1 MSSQKKNSIGRRK
14 NVAYILL
21 SRSTK
26 AKAKECPRE
35 NGDLKEIPKNLSHTI
50 IVGDGSENI
59 GKKAKDQ
66 ELKAI
71 MGTEGGIKKLYE
83 FRNQWKKN
91 QGQG

>member
-1 MSSQKKNSIGRRK
+1 MSSQKKKQQRPK
-14 NVAYILL
+14 KKCC
-21 SRSTK
+21 TH
-26 AKAKECPRE
+26 
-35 NGDLKEIPKNLSHTI
+35 GDLKEIPKNLSHTI

>member
-1 MSSQKKNSIGRRK
+1 MSSQKKNRPKKKFCTRSFEPIGSK
-14 NVAYILL
+14 G
-21 SRSTK
+21 
-26 AKAKECPRE
+26 CPRE